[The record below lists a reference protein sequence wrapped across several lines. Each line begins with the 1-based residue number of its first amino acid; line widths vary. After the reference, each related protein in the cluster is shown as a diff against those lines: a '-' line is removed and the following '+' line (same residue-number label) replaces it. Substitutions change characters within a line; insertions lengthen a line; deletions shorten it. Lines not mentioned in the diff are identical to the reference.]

1 MDIATYGAILNVKYG
16 LIAKSQSSF
25 QKYHRRN
32 ILREPINHIL
42 TYEMRTTNA
51 RYTKRLQQK
60 RAETRTKTL
69 KYRPTALM
77 TKNIVPKIKRRKG
90 KGKSKFET
98 VHCKAAVAKNIEK
111 KIVDEIP
118 VKVTKPVQHDSGI
131 DFTKKTK
138 DVVKR
143 KCNDDSFVPA
153 QKRVTAVRP

>member
-1 MDIATYGAILNVKYG
+1 MNVKYG

-32 ILREPINHIL
+32 ILRDPINHIL
-42 TYEMRTTNA
+42 TYDRCTANA

-90 KGKSKFET
+90 KGKSKFEK
-98 VHCKAAVAKNIEK
+98 VHCKAADVAKNREK
-111 KIVDEIP
+111 KIVDETP
-118 VKVTKPVQHDSGI
+118 VKVTKPVQRDSGI
-131 DFTKKTK
+131 DFTKQTK
-138 DVVKR
+138 DFVK
-143 KCNDDSFVPA
+143 PA
-153 QKRVTAVRP
+153 PKRVKQVSLMNFFKK